1 MSDRKALTSEIG
13 GGGARFR
20 IGDDDDTSVPV
31 SGPGSGSKSAFFS
44 QWMNRLGGATRRRG
58 SVGFTENNLDLPP
71 SRVFD
76 DDSRSNSFIDG
87 ADSRDGFSNSML
99 SRKRNESC
107 SEYGMTPGDDSDAYL
122 LRNKF
127 RKNESDPK
135 LGDTR
140 VEVTRSRDRD
150 MDSITPNVCG
160 LGLNAAEVTASVCG
174 LGLATVEEGK
184 VMISDT
190 RGDEDTSGERSGDGQ
205 IFLID
210 LEESRDQESGRTVLR
225 PSSKKFSA
233 TALLQ
238 NKFAQN
244 WFFRNSDSEDTDNL
258 VDEENETRPS
268 GMESDSNED
277 SKTGNTILRK
287 IKNIVDKNKSQH
299 REMNMWQPQGS

>member
-1 MSDRKALTSEIG
+1 M
-13 GGGARFR
+13 
-20 IGDDDDTSVPV
+20 
-31 SGPGSGSKSAFFS
+31 
-44 QWMNRLGGATRRRG
+44 
-58 SVGFTENNLDLPP
+58 
-71 SRVFD
+71 
-76 DDSRSNSFIDG
+76 
-87 ADSRDGFSNSML
+87 
-99 SRKRNESC
+99 
-107 SEYGMTPGDDSDAYL
+107 
-122 LRNKF
+122 
-127 RKNESDPK
+127 
-135 LGDTR
+135 
-140 VEVTRSRDRD
+140 TRSRDRD

-190 RGDEDTSGERSGDGQ
+190 RGDEETLGDRSGDGQ